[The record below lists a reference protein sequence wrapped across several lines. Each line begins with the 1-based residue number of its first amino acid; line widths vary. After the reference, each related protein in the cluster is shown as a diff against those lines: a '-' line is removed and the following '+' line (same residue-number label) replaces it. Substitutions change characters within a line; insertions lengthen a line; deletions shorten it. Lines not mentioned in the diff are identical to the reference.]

1 METIGKVFARAE
13 AAEARVKE
21 LESEIKLWHDM
32 IDDGDNFVSD
42 VCHVM
47 RLMEKVIGGDDE

>member
-13 AAEARVKE
+13 EAEARVKD
-21 LESEIKLWHDM
+21 LEAEIKLWHDTL
-32 IDDGDNFVSD
+32 DGGDAHS

-47 RLMEKVIGGDDE
+47 SLMEKVMGGQR